1 MALPLIILMIAEI
14 PSNAV
19 FAYHS
24 TQKVKKA
31 PYVAFAYYLN
41 ISRRNIRLHYIIKN
55 ILPDLWGRLNIQ
67 TVMCI
72 MGSMF
77 VEAVFSYPG
86 LGSLL
91 KNAASYRDYTMMQ
104 GILLV
109 TCLYGIAVNLI
120 YELVLGRFTRNS
132 WKEQVMKNGT
142 CIMVLSIYFFIAAFA
157 PLIMPYEVTD
167 FSHPSLAEPCRQY
180 LLGTDEMGH
189 DIFSLL
195 IYGFRLT
202 VCMALAAGFFSTLTG
217 TVLAFC
223 ACYLGKA
230 ADHVITMT
238 ADLFIIVPEMVIV
251 MFAAVFAEPTM
262 INTELAIILFSWPR
276 VYKIIRGKLKDCMNS
291 SKVQYTMM
299 MKGSIADVLQK
310 LMPDIMPS
318 VQTYF
323 ILQTNKAVTYE
334 TTLSFFGIGDPLA
347 KTWGKLIRAAMD
359 YENLYYDRVFLWYF
373 IPVILVVVVFV
384 VSLALLVHGGE

>member
-1 MALPLIILMIAEI
+1 
-14 PSNAV
+14 
-19 FAYHS
+19 
-24 TQKVKKA
+24 
-31 PYVAFAYYLN
+31 
-41 ISRRNIRLHYIIKN
+41 
-55 ILPDLWGRLNIQ
+55 
-67 TVMCI
+67 
-72 MGSMF
+72 
-77 VEAVFSYPG
+77 
-86 LGSLL
+86 
-91 KNAASYRDYTMMQ
+91 
-104 GILLV
+104 
-109 TCLYGIAVNLI
+109 
-120 YELVLGRFTRNS
+120 
-132 WKEQVMKNGT
+132 MKNGT
-142 CIMVLSIYFFIAAFA
+142 AGKRFSVRKKICITVLGIYFLIAALA
-157 PLIMPYEVTD
+157 PLLMPYAATD

-230 ADHVITMT
+230 VDHVITMT

-262 INTELAIILFSWPR
+262 MNTELAIVLFSWPR
-276 VYKIIRGKLKDCMNS
+276 VYKMIRGKLKDCMSS

-299 MKGSIADVLQK
+299 MKGSVTDVLRK
-310 LMPDIMPS
+310 LMPDIMPA

-334 TTLSFFGIGDPLA
+334 MTLSFFGIGDPLA

-359 YENLYYDRVFLWYF
+359 YENLYYDSVFLWYLVPA
-373 IPVILVVVVFV
+373 IAVVVVFV
-384 VSLALLVHGGE
+384 ISLALLVNGGE

>member
-1 MALPLIILMIAEI
+1 MLGAKRVLYAVIKYVILLVLVVVISFALPRLLPGNPLDALAGEGSGYSGNTAASVLKSFEAYYAPELPVHEQFFRYVKNLAHFDLGISLFYKTPVLERIMSAARWTLPLSLISFAVGAVLGILLGVSMGLSKKNRGSLLVLPLLAWQAVPTFLVAALAQILLAYRLKWFPAVGAVTPGMLAGQPGYFADVLEHMALPLIILMIAEI

-132 WKEQVMKNGT
+132 
-142 CIMVLSIYFFIAAFA
+142 
-157 PLIMPYEVTD
+157 
-167 FSHPSLAEPCRQY
+167 
-180 LLGTDEMGH
+180 
-189 DIFSLL
+189 
-195 IYGFRLT
+195 
-202 VCMALAAGFFSTLTG
+202 
-217 TVLAFC
+217 
-223 ACYLGKA
+223 
-230 ADHVITMT
+230 
-238 ADLFIIVPEMVIV
+238 
-251 MFAAVFAEPTM
+251 
-262 INTELAIILFSWPR
+262 
-276 VYKIIRGKLKDCMNS
+276 
-291 SKVQYTMM
+291 
-299 MKGSIADVLQK
+299 
-310 LMPDIMPS
+310 
-318 VQTYF
+318 
-323 ILQTNKAVTYE
+323 
-334 TTLSFFGIGDPLA
+334 
-347 KTWGKLIRAAMD
+347 
-359 YENLYYDRVFLWYF
+359 
-373 IPVILVVVVFV
+373 
-384 VSLALLVHGGE
+384 

>member
-1 MALPLIILMIAEI
+1 
-14 PSNAV
+14 
-19 FAYHS
+19 
-24 TQKVKKA
+24 
-31 PYVAFAYYLN
+31 
-41 ISRRNIRLHYIIKN
+41 
-55 ILPDLWGRLNIQ
+55 
-67 TVMCI
+67 
-72 MGSMF
+72 
-77 VEAVFSYPG
+77 
-86 LGSLL
+86 
-91 KNAASYRDYTMMQ
+91 
-104 GILLV
+104 
-109 TCLYGIAVNLI
+109 
-120 YELVLGRFTRNS
+120 
-132 WKEQVMKNGT
+132 MKNGTSGKRMSFRQKT

-347 KTWGKLIRAAMD
+347 KTWGKLIRAAID